1 MLQNKKVF
9 VIGERDGVPAPA
21 VGECVTAA
29 GGQVIYMDTQC
40 FV

>member
-1 MLQNKKVF
+1 MLKNKKVF

-21 VGECVTAA
+21 VAECVKAA
-29 GGQVIYMDTQC
+29 GGHVIFMDTQC